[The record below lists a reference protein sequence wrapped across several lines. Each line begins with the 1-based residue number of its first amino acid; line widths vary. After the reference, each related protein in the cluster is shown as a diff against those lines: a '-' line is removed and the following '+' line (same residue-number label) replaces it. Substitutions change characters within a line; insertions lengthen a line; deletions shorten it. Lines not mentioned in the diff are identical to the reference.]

1 MKLISLFVGLRS
13 SFPMIISKII
23 LNKNGY
29 NFLRLK
35 FLKHLFISEEE
46 LRNEIPTDSQTRQS
60 EHSRDINEEEKLIGS
75 SNMFLYK

>member
-1 MKLISLFVGLRS
+1 MLISLFVGLRS

-23 LNKNGY
+23 LNKNRY